1 MSEVANLCVNLFRP
15 ASCSFPRNICW
26 IFFHHM
32 LLDFLCC
39 SFTRNIFRI
48 YFHHKSL
55 VETSCTALSQKYFR
69 IFFHHKLLVET
80 SCAALSPVVCLFL
93 LSVGLV
99 PVDRQRHK
107 RDSFFSL
114 DNMSLVALLQ
124 PITRWN
130 CSNKDNLEKMPGGN
144 YQGTLWT
151 LLVSWFFDRHHK
163 DGLRLKLTQEF
174 KEM

>member
-1 MSEVANLCVNLFRP
+1 MKSLELLWARWQIYVWTYFAQPAALFP
-15 ASCSFPRNICW
+15 EIFAEY
-26 IFFHHM
+26 FFHHM

-114 DNMSLVALLQ
+114 DNISLVALLQ
-124 PITRWN
+124 PITRLN
-130 CSNKDNLEKMPGGN
+130 CSNKGNLEKI
-144 YQGTLWT
+144 LWPPP
-151 LLVSWFFDRHHK
+151 
-163 DGLRLKLTQEF
+163 
-174 KEM
+174 

>member
-26 IFFHHM
+26 IFF
-32 LLDFLCC
+32 FCC
-39 SFTRNIFRI
+39 SFPRIIFRI
-48 YFHHKSL
+48 YFHKSL

-130 CSNKDNLEKMPGGN
+130 CSNKDNLEKMLGGN

-163 DGLRLKLTQEF
+163 DGLRLKLRHEL
-174 KEM
+174 KEMHFRKNNWH